1 MRRYYVAE
9 KGKNTGGKRS
19 KKMAALNASTS
30 DFYRFFGMSFSATTE
45 ILSDE

>member
-9 KGKNTGGKRS
+9 KGKNPGGKRS
-19 KKMAALNASTS
+19 KKMTAPNASTS

>member
-1 MRRYYVAE
+1 MRRYYVTE

-30 DFYRFFGMSFSATTE
+30 EFFRFFGMSFSATTE